1 MLILI
6 HPDLISMATKEN
18 LMAGFAGES
27 QANRK
32 YASFSEKAAEEGFT
46 NVATLFKAASRAEE
60 IHARRHLQV
69 YGIPS
74 TLDNLKAAIEGDT
87 EEFTHMYPGF
97 IKESQAEGNEDATRS
112 FTYAMK
118 AEQVHAGLYQK
129 ALEAV
134 KAGKDLD
141 VSRVFLC
148 PVCGNI
154 ALDSAPGACPICG
167 VPGKKFLE
175 ITL

>member
-1 MLILI
+1 
-6 HPDLISMATKEN
+6 MATKEN
-18 LMAGFAGES
+18 LMEGFAGES

-46 NVATLFKAASRAEE
+46 TVAKVFKAASEAEA

-69 YGIPS
+69 YGIKS
-74 TLDNLKAAIEGDT
+74 TVDNLVASVAGET
-87 EEFTHMYPGF
+87 EEFTTMYPGF
-97 IKESQAEGNEDATRS
+97 IKTSEEEKNADATRT

-118 AEQVHAGLYQK
+118 AEKVHAGIYEK
-129 ALEAV
+129 ALESV
-134 KAGKDLD
+134 KNGTDLKA
-141 VSRVFLC
+141 SKIFLC

-154 ALDSAPGACPICG
+154 VLDTPPGACPICG
-167 VPGKKFLE
+167 VAGKNFKE